1 MSKKF
6 SLTSLLE
13 NDKIIYAAPL
23 LLFASLFHIFSSAP
37 ATHNFGQIE
46 VLASIIAVGYY
57 LWNTIAAVY
66 PPEKIGKKRIEAVA
80 CIVASIFFALLP
92 LAPLMTWQFINL
104 YRASNRFSYNK
115 QIIIAIVTVWL
126 GIGVLFYSS
135 LKLIMDKQSAMTTEA
150 TESSMPTPAGAN

>member
-23 LLFASLFHIFSSAP
+23 LLCASLFHIFSTAG
-37 ATHNFGQIE
+37 ATHSFGQIE
-46 VLASIIAVGYY
+46 VLASMIAIGYY
-57 LWNTIAAVY
+57 LWNTIAVIY

-80 CIVASIFFALLP
+80 CMVGSIFLALLP

-104 YRASNRFSYNK
+104 YRTSNRFSHTK
-115 QIIIAIVTVWL
+115 QIIIAIVTIWL
-126 GIGVLFYSS
+126 GVSVLYYSS
-135 LKLIMDKQSAMTTEA
+135 IKLIMDRQSAMSTEA
-150 TESSMPTPAGAN
+150 TESSMPTPVGAN